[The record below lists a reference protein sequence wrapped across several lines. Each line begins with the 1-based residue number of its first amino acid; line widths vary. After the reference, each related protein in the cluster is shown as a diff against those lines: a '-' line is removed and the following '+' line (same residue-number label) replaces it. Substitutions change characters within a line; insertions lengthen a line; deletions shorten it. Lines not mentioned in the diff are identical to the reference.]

1 MFYIAYIFSACHV
14 RHVALYGVYQ
24 QTGDAEVISSRK
36 VIQILTANG
45 WVQVGTEGD
54 HRNFKKGGVGV
65 KVTVQHPVKDLS
77 LRNIISI
84 EKATGIRLR
93 P

>member
-1 MFYIAYIFSACHV
+1 
-14 RHVALYGVYQ
+14 
-24 QTGDAEVISSRK
+24 VISSREIIK
-36 VIQILTANG
+36 TLKASG
-45 WVQVGTEGD
+45 WEHVATRGD
-54 HRNFKKGGVGV
+54 HHQYKKDGV

>member
-1 MFYIAYIFSACHV
+1 M
-14 RHVALYGVYQ
+14 
-24 QTGDAEVISSRK
+24 ISSREIIK
-36 VIQILTANG
+36 TLKANG
-45 WVQVGTEGD
+45 WELVATRGD
-54 HRNFKKGGVGV
+54 HHQFKKGGI

>member
-1 MFYIAYIFSACHV
+1 M
-14 RHVALYGVYQ
+14 
-24 QTGDAEVISSRK
+24 ISSREVMKTLRKHGWEVVK
-36 VIQILTANG
+36 V
-45 WVQVGTEGD
+45 EGD
-54 HRNFKKGGVGV
+54 HHQMKKDGKGP

>member
-1 MFYIAYIFSACHV
+1 M
-14 RHVALYGVYQ
+14 
-24 QTGDAEVISSRK
+24 ISSREVMK
-36 VIQILTANG
+36 VLKTNG
-45 WVQVGTEGD
+45 WEHVATKGD
-54 HRNFKKGGVGV
+54 HHQFKKGGI

>member
-1 MFYIAYIFSACHV
+1 MM
-14 RHVALYGVYQ
+14 
-24 QTGDAEVISSRK
+24 SSREVLK
-36 VIQILTANG
+36 TLKADG
-45 WVQVGTEGD
+45 WYVVGTRGD
-54 HRNFKKGGVGV
+54 HVQLKHPTKPA

-84 EKATGIRLR
+84 EKATGLRLR

>member
-1 MFYIAYIFSACHV
+1 MKTLKAHGWEQ
-14 RHVALYGVYQ
+14 VA
-24 QTGDAEVISSRK
+24 TR
-36 VIQILTANG
+36 
-45 WVQVGTEGD
+45 GD
-54 HRNFKKGGVGV
+54 HHQFKKNGV

>member
-1 MFYIAYIFSACHV
+1 M
-14 RHVALYGVYQ
+14 
-24 QTGDAEVISSRK
+24 ISSRK
-36 VIQILTANG
+36 VIQTLSANG
-45 WVQVGTEGD
+45 WVQVATRGD
-54 HRNFKKGGVGV
+54 HHQFKKDGV

-84 EKATGIRLR
+84 EKATGLRLR

>member
-1 MFYIAYIFSACHV
+1 M
-14 RHVALYGVYQ
+14 
-24 QTGDAEVISSRK
+24 ISSRE
-36 VIQILTANG
+36 VIKTLKSNG
-45 WVQVGTEGD
+45 WDHVATRGD
-54 HRNFKKGGVGV
+54 HHQFKNAAGV

>member
-1 MFYIAYIFSACHV
+1 M
-14 RHVALYGVYQ
+14 
-24 QTGDAEVISSRK
+24 ISSRK
-36 VIQILTANG
+36 VIQTLEANG
-45 WVQVGTEGD
+45 WTKVATRGD
-54 HRNFKKGGVGV
+54 HHQFKKDGV

>member
-1 MFYIAYIFSACHV
+1 M
-14 RHVALYGVYQ
+14 L
-24 QTGDAEVISSRK
+24 SSRK
-36 VIQILTANG
+36 IIKVLEANG
-45 WVQVGTEGD
+45 WEHVGTRGD
-54 HRNFKKGGVGV
+54 HHQFKKGGI

>member
-1 MFYIAYIFSACHV
+1 M
-14 RHVALYGVYQ
+14 
-24 QTGDAEVISSRK
+24 ISSREVMK
-36 VIQILTANG
+36 VLKANG
-45 WVQVGTEGD
+45 WDLVDIRGD
-54 HRNFKKGGVGV
+54 HHNFKKGGKGI

>member
-1 MFYIAYIFSACHV
+1 M
-14 RHVALYGVYQ
+14 
-24 QTGDAEVISSRK
+24 ISSRK
-36 VIQILTANG
+36 VIQIITAAG
-45 WVQVGTEGD
+45 WVQVGTKGD
-54 HRNFKKGGVGV
+54 HHNFKKDGVGA

-84 EKATGIRLR
+84 EQATGIRLR

>member
-1 MFYIAYIFSACHV
+1 M
-14 RHVALYGVYQ
+14 L
-24 QTGDAEVISSRK
+24 SSRK
-36 VIQILTANG
+36 VIQTLTANG
-45 WVQVGTEGD
+45 WEHVGTRGD
-54 HRNFKKGGVGV
+54 HHQYKKDGV

>member
-1 MFYIAYIFSACHV
+1 M
-14 RHVALYGVYQ
+14 
-24 QTGDAEVISSRK
+24 ISSREVIK
-36 VIQILTANG
+36 VLKANG
-45 WVQVGTEGD
+45 WEQVATRGD
-54 HRNFKKGGVGV
+54 HHQFKKGGV

>member
-1 MFYIAYIFSACHV
+1 M
-14 RHVALYGVYQ
+14 
-24 QTGDAEVISSRK
+24 ISSRQVMK
-36 VIQILTANG
+36 VLREHG
-45 WVQVGTEGD
+45 WEVVKINGD
-54 HRNFKKGGVGV
+54 HHQMKKGGKGV

-84 EKATGIRLR
+84 EKATGIRIR

>member
-1 MFYIAYIFSACHV
+1 M
-14 RHVALYGVYQ
+14 LN
-24 QTGDAEVISSRK
+24 SREIIK
-36 VIQILTANG
+36 TLKANG
-45 WVQVGTEGD
+45 WEHVATRGD
-54 HRNFKKGGVGV
+54 HHQFKKGGV

>member
-1 MFYIAYIFSACHV
+1 M
-14 RHVALYGVYQ
+14 L
-24 QTGDAEVISSRK
+24 SSRK
-36 VIQILTANG
+36 IIKVLEANG
-45 WVQVGTEGD
+45 WERVATRGD
-54 HRNFKKGGVGV
+54 HHQFKKGGV

>member
-1 MFYIAYIFSACHV
+1 M
-14 RHVALYGVYQ
+14 
-24 QTGDAEVISSRK
+24 ISSRE
-36 VIQILTANG
+36 ILKSLKKDG
-45 WVQVGTEGD
+45 WYDVATKGD
-54 HRNFKKGGVGV
+54 HVQLKHATKPG

-84 EKATGIRLR
+84 EKQSGLKLR

>member
-1 MFYIAYIFSACHV
+1 M
-14 RHVALYGVYQ
+14 
-24 QTGDAEVISSRK
+24 ISSRK
-36 VIQILTANG
+36 IIRTLKANG
-45 WVQVGTEGD
+45 WEHVATRGD
-54 HRNFKKGGVGV
+54 HHQYSKGGV

>member
-1 MFYIAYIFSACHV
+1 M
-14 RHVALYGVYQ
+14 
-24 QTGDAEVISSRK
+24 ISSRK
-36 VIQILTANG
+36 VMKTLKANG
-45 WVQVGTEGD
+45 WEHVDTRGD
-54 HRNFKKGGVGV
+54 HHQFKKGGV
-65 KVTVQHPVKDLS
+65 KITLQHPVKDLS